1 MITTTMITSN
11 IEKHEKAIRLLE
23 AIDRLDYRIE
33 DNSKYYQNRFYV
45 NRVKI
50 DTKIKERLTNYYNQK
65 LIKYEKNNTKL
76 IPNY

>member
-1 MITTTMITSN
+1 MMITSN
-11 IEKHEKAIRLLE
+11 IKKHEKAIRLLE

-65 LIKYEKNNTKL
+65 FIKYEKNNTKL